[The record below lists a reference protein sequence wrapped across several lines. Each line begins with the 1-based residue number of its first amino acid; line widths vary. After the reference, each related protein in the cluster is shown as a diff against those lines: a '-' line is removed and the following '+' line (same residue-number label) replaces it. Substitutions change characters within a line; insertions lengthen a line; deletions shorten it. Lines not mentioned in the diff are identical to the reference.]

1 MNMKKNITFSLT
13 LLWILATRVYDA
25 YCTFQYTP
33 DLTHEANPL
42 VSLFS
47 LSWTPLLIIIS
58 ILFMY
63 TIYAYYLSFFKHF
76 NFYPTEKDYSFSN
89 FIGYIYLGKKQS
101 WISILYKFPKDI
113 NRFHHYMGNLMS
125 RCLVFVGVVTTFMWL
140 LINYV
145 PYYKNIHSAT
155 IIYVIVI
162 IGSVFI
168 CYNWFLKLYKDYTL

>member
-13 LLWILATRVYDA
+13 VLWILATRVYDA
-25 YCTFQYTP
+25 SCTFQHTP
-33 DLTHEANPL
+33 DLTLEANPL
-42 VSLFS
+42 VSLFG

-58 ILFMY
+58 ILGIYCM
-63 TIYAYYLSFFKHF
+63 YAYYLAFFKHF

-125 RCLVFVGVVTTFMWL
+125 RCLVFLGVVSTFMWL

-155 IIYVIVI
+155 IIYLILL
-162 IGSVFI
+162 IGSVLI
-168 CYNWFLKLYKDYTL
+168 CYNWFLKLYKEYAS

>member
-1 MNMKKNITFSLT
+1 
-13 LLWILATRVYDA
+13 
-25 YCTFQYTP
+25 
-33 DLTHEANPL
+33 
-42 VSLFS
+42 
-47 LSWTPLLIIIS
+47 
-58 ILFMY
+58 
-63 TIYAYYLSFFKHF
+63 
-76 NFYPTEKDYSFSN
+76 
-89 FIGYIYLGKKQS
+89 
-101 WISILYKFPKDI
+101 
-113 NRFHHYMGNLMS
+113 MS